1 MGRVLCEHCTA
12 ACCRYIALPIDTPKN
27 KRDFDDMRWY
37 IIHENIA
44 VFVEDGDW
52 YIQIHN
58 PCRNILP
65 DGRCANYETRPA
77 ICREYTTSECDYH
90 IGDEEASSYFD
101 SPDALA
107 AYAREF
113 LRRQKT
119 RTDGRARKTSTR
131 RRPRRIPKGVR
142 RSGTRPG
149 SLGVSHLQK

>member
-27 KRDFDDMRWY
+27 KRDFEDMRWY
-37 IIHENIA
+37 ILHENIA

-52 YIQIHN
+52 YIQVHN

-65 DGRCANYETRPA
+65 DGRCADYDRRPA

-90 IGDEEASSYFD
+90 IGDEEASQYFD
-101 SPDALA
+101 DADALA

-113 LRRQKT
+113 LSKQKT
-119 RTDGRARKTSTR
+119 ETNGRAGKASARE
-131 RRPRRIPKGVR
+131 RPRRMPKGVR
-142 RSGTRPG
+142 RSGARPASPGVLTR
-149 SLGVSHLQK
+149 QK